1 MSSNSF
7 LKNEKL
13 CQKESI
19 DSIFAQGDKI
29 SDRPIKLLWKEVPNQ
44 PLVLQTLISVPKR
57 RIPKATDRN
66 RIKRLIREAF
76 RIQKQPLIDQLTQ
89 KKISINLAIIY
100 SDNKVLSYKEIHDKI
115 CLTLQ
120 RLSQKYD

>member
-19 DSIFAQGDKI
+19 DLIFAQGDKI
-29 SDRPIKLLWKEVPNQ
+29 SDRSIKLLWKEVANQ

-76 RIQKQPLIDQLTQ
+76 RTQKQPLIDQLIQ

>member
-7 LKNEKL
+7 LKNERL
-13 CQKESI
+13 CHKDSI
-19 DSIFAQGDKI
+19 DLIFAQGNTL
-29 SDRPIKLLWKEVPNQ
+29 SDRPIKLRWTETNEQAIP
-44 PLVLQTLISVPKR
+44 LQTLISVPKR
-57 RIPKATDRN
+57 RIPKACDRN

-76 RIQKQPLIDQLTQ
+76 RLNKQSLIDQLTQ
-89 KKISINLAIIY
+89 KNTSINLAIIY
-100 SDNKVLSYKEIHDKI
+100 SENKVLTFKEIHDKI

>member
-19 DSIFAQGDKI
+19 DLIFAHGDKI
-29 SDRPIKLLWKEVPNQ
+29 SDRSIKLLWKEVANQ

-76 RIQKQPLIDQLTQ
+76 RTQKQPLIDQLIQ

>member
-19 DSIFAQGDKI
+19 DLIFSQGDKI
-29 SDRPIKLLWKEVPNQ
+29 SDRPIKLLWKEVANQ
-44 PLVLQTLISVPKR
+44 PLALQSLISVPKR

-76 RIQKQPLIDQLTQ
+76 RTQKQPLIDQLIQ

>member
-19 DSIFAQGDKI
+19 DLIFAEGDKI
-29 SDRPIKLLWKEVPNQ
+29 SDRPIKLLWTEVVSQSLP
-44 PLVLQTLISVPKR
+44 LQTLISVPKR

-66 RIKRLIREAF
+66 RIKRLIRESF
-76 RIQKQPLIDQLTQ
+76 RLHKQPLIDQLTQ
-89 KKISINLAIIY
+89 KKVFINLAIIY
-100 SDNKVLSYKEIHDKI
+100 TENKVLSYKEIHDKI

-120 RLSQKYD
+120 RLSIKV

>member
-7 LKNEKL
+7 SKNERL
-13 CQKESI
+13 CHKDSI
-19 DSIFAQGDKI
+19 DLIFEQGNTL
-29 SDRPIKLLWKEVPNQ
+29 SNYPIKLRWIETNEQTFP
-44 PLVLQTLISVPKR
+44 LQTLISVPKR
-57 RIPKATDRN
+57 RIPKACDRI

-76 RIQKQPLIDQLTQ
+76 RLNKHLLIDQLT
-89 KKISINLAIIY
+89 KKNTCLNLAIIY
-100 SDNKVLSYKEIHDKI
+100 SENKVLTFGEIHDKI

>member
-19 DSIFAQGDKI
+19 DLIFAEGNKI
-29 SDRPIKLLWKEVPNQ
+29 SDRPIKLLWTEVVSQSIP
-44 PLVLQTLISVPKR
+44 LQTLISVPKR

-66 RIKRLIREAF
+66 RIKRLIRESF
-76 RIQKQPLIDQLTQ
+76 RLHKQPLIDQLTQ
-89 KKISINLAIIY
+89 KKVFINLAIIY
-100 SDNKVLSYKEIHDKI
+100 TENKVLSYKEIHDKI

-120 RLSQKYD
+120 RLSIKV

>member
-19 DSIFAQGDKI
+19 DLIFAEGSKI
-29 SDRPIKLLWKEVPNQ
+29 SERPVKLLWRELPEQQIALK
-44 PLVLQTLISVPKR
+44 TLISVPKR
-57 RIPKATDRN
+57 RVPKACDRN
-66 RIKRLIREAF
+66 RIKRLIRDSF
-76 RIQKQPLIDQLTQ
+76 RSNKQPLVDLFNR
-89 KKISINLAIIY
+89 KNVSINLAIIY
-100 SDNKVLSYKEIHDKI
+100 SHNKVLGHKEIHDKI

-120 RLSQKYD
+120 RLSKKYD

>member
-13 CQKESI
+13 CQKDSI
-19 DSIFAQGDKI
+19 DLIFAQGEKI
-29 SDRPIKLLWKEVPNQ
+29 SDRPIKLLWTEVTNQ
-44 PLVLQTLISVPKR
+44 QLPLQTLISVPKR
-57 RIPKATDRN
+57 RIPKACDRN
-66 RIKRLIREAF
+66 RIKRLIRESF
-76 RIQKQPLIDQLTQ
+76 RLHKQPLIDQLIQ
-89 KKISINLAIIY
+89 KKVSINLAILY
-100 SDNKVLSYKEIHDKI
+100 SENKVLDYKEIHDKI

>member
-7 LKNEKL
+7 LKNERL
-13 CQKESI
+13 CHKDSI
-19 DSIFAQGDKI
+19 DLIFAQGNTL
-29 SDRPIKLLWKEVPNQ
+29 SDRPIKLRWTETNEQAIP
-44 PLVLQTLISVPKR
+44 LQTLISVPKR
-57 RIPKATDRN
+57 RIPKACDRN

-76 RIQKQPLIDQLTQ
+76 RLNKQSLIDHLTQ
-89 KKISINLAIIY
+89 KNTSINLAIIY
-100 SDNKVLSYKEIHDKI
+100 SENKVLTFKEIHDKI